1 MISRKSETRKAGAHE
16 SGKPILPVT
25 ISCSRYTIR
34 CEMQLLTDCGTM
46 ECNISDTSVA
56 LQGSRFIAVHSEPA
70 VLQETGKVEG

>member
-1 MISRKSETRKAGAHE
+1 
-16 SGKPILPVT
+16 
-25 ISCSRYTIR
+25 
-34 CEMQLLTDCGTM
+34 MQLLTDCGTM